1 MRACRAKAISAA
13 EVARHTKPDDC
24 WLIVK
29 GKVYDVSGWGKT
41 HPGGEV
47 VYTYGGKARRWR
59 GARPGDPRVCPSHPS
74 LPHALPLLR
83 SPRPRPPRRAL
94 QDATDVFS
102 AFHAASTW
110 QLLRARQVGT
120 CSDAASELLQDF
132 RRLRADM
139 QAARLFESSPLY
151 YVWKARAVK
160 RRGAQ
165 RACES
170 EHASTA

>member
-1 MRACRAKAISAA
+1 VRACRAKAISAA

-59 GARPGDPRVCPSHPS
+59 GARPRRPARVPFAPVAAPRTALVC
-74 LPHALPLLR
+74 
-83 SPRPRPPRRAL
+83 SPRHRPPRHAL

-165 RACES
+165 RACGS